1 MRILTSLLRAYWK
14 QLIILLILVS
24 CFLYV
29 RSLQR
34 ENARLTGII
43 ASHEA
48 IANAQIEHNKFLI
61 AQQEKIT
68 ADVVTTY
75 AESID
80 KLKEY
85 YAKNPTIKFKPMRVP
100 VSTSR
105 SEVSD
110 IPTASE
116 GTNADTEGNQSS
128 ATESNTVTVYD
139 CASDVLNLL
148 LLQKWVREQSAVN

>member
-1 MRILTSLLRAYWK
+1 MLILNSLLRACWK
-14 QLIILLILVS
+14 PFITILILAS

-29 RSLQR
+29 RGIQR

-80 KLKEY
+80 KLKDY
-85 YAKNPTIKFKPMRVP
+85 YAKNPTIKFKSVRVP

-116 GTNADTEGNQSS
+116 GTNADTESDTVS
-128 ATESNTVTVYD
+128 TITVTD
-139 CASDVLNLL
+139 CASDVLT
-148 LLQKWVREQSAVN
+148 LLQLQEWVKQQSSIK